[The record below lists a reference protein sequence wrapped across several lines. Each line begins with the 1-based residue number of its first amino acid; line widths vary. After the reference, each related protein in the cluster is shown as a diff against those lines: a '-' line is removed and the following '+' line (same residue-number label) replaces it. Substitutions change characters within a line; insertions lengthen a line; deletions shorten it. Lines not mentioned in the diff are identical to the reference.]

1 LEHLEGK
8 GAAYFPAKNHN
19 STRPGWLDLGRYQSP
34 RVGKGKSSVYGCLAP
49 LRVCLHRFFFFS
61 FEPLRSEF
69 FELGSLM
76 PRITPVHVLVPL
88 L

>member
-1 LEHLEGK
+1 
-8 GAAYFPAKNHN
+8 
-19 STRPGWLDLGRYQSP
+19 
-34 RVGKGKSSVYGCLAP
+34 
-49 LRVCLHRFFFFS
+49 
-61 FEPLRSEF
+61 LRSEF